1 MLVIVLGAVVG
12 SFAVSAWAAKFAE
25 SRIYIEYNE
34 SGNDLGFHVS
44 LDGEDWQFFRI
55 VNSAGATIFEVEGW
69 GVYRDLGMTELFF
82 EGVEPFFDEFPR
94 ADLFVLF
101 PEGTY
106 RFDGITVDGKRIAS
120 SGTLTHAVPAGPSSV
135 EAVVDGGSVVISW
148 VPVAGPP
155 PGFPDRPIEI
165 AAYQV
170 LVDTFQV
177 TLPAT
182 STFVTLPLEFVV
194 TFGAGEHL
202 FEVLAIGRAAT
213 RRSRKPPSRRR
224 ATRLLPGRRR
234 PDPRP

>member
-1 MLVIVLGAVVG
+1 MSRHMGRMPVIVLGAVVG
-12 SFAVSAWAAKFAE
+12 SLAVSAWAAKFAE

-44 LDGEDWQFFRI
+44 LDGEDWQSLRI
-55 VNSAGATIFEVEGW
+55 VNPAGATIFEVEGR
-69 GVYRDLGMTELFF
+69 GAYRDLGMTELFF
-82 EGVEPFFDEFPR
+82 EGAEPSLDEFPL
-94 ADLFVLF
+94 ADLLALF

-106 RFDGITVDGKRIAS
+106 RFDGITVDGKRVAS

-165 AAYQV
+165 VAYQV
-170 LVDTFQV
+170 LVDAFQV

-182 STFVTLPLEFVV
+182 STSVTLPPEFVA
-194 TFGAGEHL
+194 TLGAGEHQ
-202 FEVLAIGRAAT
+202 FEVLAIEAGGNQTITEASFT
-213 RRSRKPPSRRR
+213 
-224 ATRLLPGRRR
+224 TQ
-234 PDPRP
+234 